1 MAIENFEQIT
11 EDLTDREL
19 DFLPDVQEAIKN
31 ALEKAIEPRKQNEL
45 VILINNYLQQKH
57 GLFCSL
63 TLSGVRLRKYVNY
76 LRSNA
81 LLPIIATSN
90 GYSLSTS
97 KEVIESQIRSLQQRA
112 NSINKASEGLQKY
125 LLTIKQ

>member
-1 MAIENFEQIT
+1 MAIENFEEIT
-11 EDLTDREL
+11 EDLTDREM

-63 TLSGVRLRKYVNY
+63 TLTGVRLRKYVNY

-90 GYSLSTS
+90 GYSLSNS

-125 LLTIKQ
+125 LLTINQ